1 MFDLQA
7 FLQAESRRSLGEA
20 IRQTFGSSL
29 GARSFLLVGGAPARS
44 GRISPIVVAADFPQ
58 SVMAQLHANPLCENI
73 PLMNEWLQHERPIC
87 QQLDKMRARALSP
100 AVNQMRRQGCH
111 SLAGHGCFDLRGS
124 SAIFLLLV
132 DLPDSQMSNAAPLLQ
147 LALPLI
153 QASLGTMR
161 YRSRMKYYEEKSA
174 LSAREAEVL
183 KYARH
188 GMTNKE
194 ISSTMGLSFSTIK
207 NHMAKIAR
215 KLGVK
220 NRAASVAAAS
230 SNNLL
235 ASNFGESTIAPR

>member
-1 MFDLQA
+1 
-7 FLQAESRRSLGEA
+7 
-20 IRQTFGSSL
+20 
-29 GARSFLLVGGAPARS
+29 
-44 GRISPIVVAADFPQ
+44 
-58 SVMAQLHANPLCENI
+58 MAQLHANPLCENI